1 MKRNPHPARRSRIA
15 TLGISTSAF
24 VSIVTGLVWNTHQA
38 ESVANL
44 TDANAAL
51 VEQVTPVPGSTT
63 QVAPTAGSTTPT
75 ATIAPSAPAAPTNK
89 NAPTTVAP
97 ATPANN
103 AVAPSVAPSVAP
115 AAPAP
120 APVVYTCMSPGGNTE
135 SPTASGSCQNA
146 RYGYVL
152 TQI

>member
-1 MKRNPHPARRSRIA
+1 MKRNPHPARRSRFA

-38 ESVANL
+38 ELVANL

-51 VEQVTPVPGSTT
+51 VEQVTPIPGSTT
-63 QVAPTAGSTTPT
+63 QVAPVAGSTTPT

-97 ATPANN
+97 AAPANN
-103 AVAPSVAPSVAP
+103 AVAPAVVP

>member
-38 ESVANL
+38 ELVANL

-63 QVAPTAGSTTPT
+63 QVAPVAGSTTPT
-75 ATIAPSAPAAPTNK
+75 AKIAPSAPAAPTNK
-89 NAPTTVAP
+89 NATTTVAP

-103 AVAPSVAPSVAP
+103 AVAPSVAP

>member
-24 VSIVTGLVWNTHQA
+24 VSIVTGLVWNTQQA
-38 ESVANL
+38 ELVANL

-63 QVAPTAGSTTPT
+63 QVAPGAGSTTPT

-89 NAPTTVAP
+89 DASTTVAP
-97 ATPANN
+97 AVPANN
-103 AVAPSVAPSVAP
+103 AVAPAVPAVAP

-120 APVVYTCMSPGGNTE
+120 APVVAPAAPAAPAPVVYTCISPGGG
-135 SPTASGSCQNA
+135 PTC
-146 RYGYVL
+146 
-152 TQI
+152 

>member
-24 VSIVTGLVWNTHQA
+24 VSIVTGLVWNTQQA
-38 ESVANL
+38 ELVANL

-97 ATPANN
+97 ASPAN
-103 AVAPSVAPSVAP
+103 STVAPSVAP

>member
-1 MKRNPHPARRSRIA
+1 MKRNPHPARRSRFA

-24 VSIVTGLVWNTHQA
+24 VSIVTGLVWNTQQA
-38 ESVANL
+38 ELVTSI

-63 QVAPTAGSTTPT
+63 QVAPVASSTTPK
-75 ATIAPSAPAAPTNK
+75 ATIAPSAPGVPTNK
-89 NAPTTVAP
+89 NATTTVAP

-103 AVAPSVAPSVAP
+103 AVAPATTTAP

>member
-24 VSIVTGLVWNTHQA
+24 ISIVTGLVWNTHQA
-38 ESVANL
+38 ELVANL
-44 TDANAAL
+44 TDANTAL

-63 QVAPTAGSTTPT
+63 QVAPVAGSTTPT

-97 ATPANN
+97 AAPANN
-103 AVAPSVAPSVAP
+103 AVAPSVAP

>member
-38 ESVANL
+38 ELVANL

-63 QVAPTAGSTTPT
+63 QVAPGAGSTTPT
-75 ATIAPSAPAAPTNK
+75 ATIAPSAPAAPTNN
-89 NAPTTVAP
+89 NAPTTIAP
-97 ATPANN
+97 AAPANN
-103 AVAPSVAPSVAP
+103 AVEPSVAP